1 MICRLFAKGRVCEDG
16 TKARPRRPFEH
27 KVVADRLRLLLALLR
42 RGKIT
47 LPDRKGQTVSRPF
60 EPSTRSRRLALRI
73 ACVAE
78 PVAEAAGREAR
89 PASGDKKQ
97 HLPAR
102 HSLQRGDDARM
113 KRQFEEGFVV
123 LLPNQKGRAL
133 RVLAAQLAKLI
144 DATAFGS

>member
-1 MICRLFAKGRVCEDG
+1 MRAANQGKGVFRELLLIPRLSVAFDLLRGLVTDYGLDLRLDVSSIGQARRGRFSSRGRSD
-16 TKARPRRPFEH
+16 PRS
-27 KVVADRLRLLLALLR
+27 RLR
-42 RGKIT
+42 G
-47 LPDRKGQTVSRPF
+47 S
-60 EPSTRSRRLALRI
+60 
-73 ACVAE
+73 VAE

-123 LLPNQKGRAL
+123 LLPNQKGLAL
-133 RVLAAQLAKLI
+133 KVLAAQLAKLI